1 MCVLVMDNWRE
12 DTRTGHV
19 YEPNDVTVELDGLGR
34 QLGELP
40 AGGGPLAEKPEEP
53 EGPVF
58 VDSSGRR
65 SRKLRRA
72 GWVVAAACA
81 CYAMTLVVSV
91 IGGNSSAPWL
101 QIPGL
106 ADDGTPDNGTSDT
119 VELGPTP
126 AASASVSASPGAPVD
141 MAPAKGSNGPAVP
154 RASGSVS
161 TGASDRPGPKGP
173 GASPAV
179 KPPKASAGGGGST
192 PDPDTPPA
200 PGGAPSGGPSQP
212 QQTEPGSGAGS
223 GPGPGTEPAD
233 PSPPGASPPGQAG
246 EQPVAGEGT
255 R

>member
-1 MCVLVMDNWRE
+1 MDNWRE
-12 DTRTGHV
+12 DARTGHA

-40 AGGGPLAEKPEEP
+40 AGGGPLAEEP
-53 EGPVF
+53 EKPVF

-106 ADDGTPDNGTSDT
+106 ADDGTSDT

-126 AASASVSASPGAPVD
+126 AASASVSASPGASAAV
-141 MAPAKGSNGPAVP
+141 APAKGSNGPAVP
-154 RASGSVS
+154 TASGSAA
-161 TGASDRPGPKGP
+161 TDALDRPGPERP
-173 GASPAV
+173 GESPAV
-179 KPPKASAGGGGST
+179 KPPKASAGAGGGT
-192 PDPDTPPA
+192 PRPSTPPA
-200 PGGAPSGGPSQP
+200 PGGAPGGGPSQP
-212 QQTEPGSGAGS
+212 QQTAEPGPGSGS
-223 GPGPGTEPAD
+223 DPDPGPGTDPAD
-233 PSPPGASPPGQAG
+233 PSPTAPSPPGQEG
-246 EQPVAGEGT
+246 RQPVAGEGT

>member
-1 MCVLVMDNWRE
+1 M
-12 DTRTGHV
+12 

-40 AGGGPLAEKPEEP
+40 SDSGSLAEEP

-101 QIPGL
+101 QIPGR
-106 ADDGTPDNGTSDT
+106 ADDGKSDM
-119 VELGPTP
+119 VELRPTP
-126 AASASVSASPGAPVD
+126 AASASVSASPGAPAVV
-141 MAPAKGSNGPAVP
+141 APTKDSNGPAVP
-154 RASGSVS
+154 GTSGSVS
-161 TGASDRPGPKGP
+161 TGASDRPGPEGP
-173 GASPAV
+173 GASQAV
-179 KPPKASAGGGGST
+179 KPPKASAGAGGTT

-212 QQTEPGSGAGS
+212 QQTAEPGPGSGPGS

-233 PSPPGASPPGQAG
+233 PSPPAESPPGQEG